1 MKKCRNRCGNRRLLA
16 GGVDALNCN
25 EIKRGDILYVN
36 QGNAS
41 CGSEQ
46 YGGRPAIVVSNDMC
60 NRYSQV
66 ITVVFLTTKEKKPLP
81 THVQI
86 TSSRYDSTAL
96 CEQVES
102 VSKERLGNYMAT
114 CSKEEMIEIDQA
126 IAVALGLKLENEDEK
141 RKANANLGES
151 DIAIKTERDVYKQ
164 LYERL
169 ISQLLK

>member
-1 MKKCRNRCGNRRLLA
+1 M
-16 GGVDALNCN
+16 NCP

-36 QGNAS
+36 QSDSS

-114 CSKEEMIEIDQA
+114 CSKEEMLEIDQA

-141 RKANANLGES
+141 R
-151 DIAIKTERDVYKQ
+151 
-164 LYERL
+164 
-169 ISQLLK
+169 